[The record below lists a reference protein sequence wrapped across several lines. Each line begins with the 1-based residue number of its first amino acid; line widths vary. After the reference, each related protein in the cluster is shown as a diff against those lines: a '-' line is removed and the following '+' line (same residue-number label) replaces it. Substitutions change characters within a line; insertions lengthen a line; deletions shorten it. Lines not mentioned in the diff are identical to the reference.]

1 MLTVDF
7 ERLCLRPGDRVLDVG
22 CGGGRHAAE
31 ARRLGA
37 HVVALDRFDV
47 DVKDAAGSLDA
58 VTVDWA
64 AARDVSG
71 TATVGDATAL
81 PFPDGV
87 FDRVIAAEVLEHLP
101 NDRPAIDECA
111 RVLRPGGVLAV
122 TVPRWFPEL
131 ICWALA
137 EDLPNLDGG
146 HVRIYRASVLTRR
159 LTEAGLRPWGSHHAH
174 ALHAPYWWLRCA
186 AGGPADEGLEVE
198 GGRIL
203 KAYDRFLEKHI
214 MEQPAITELLER
226 ILNPVLGKSL
236 VVYAQKPKPKA
247 F

>member
-7 ERLCLRPGDRVLDVG
+7 GRLGLRPGERVLDVG

-37 HVVALDRFDV
+37 HVVALDRSDL
-47 DVKDAAGSLDA
+47 DAKDAAGTLDA

-64 AARDVSG
+64 AARAVSG

-81 PFPDGV
+81 PFPDGA
-87 FDRVIAAEVLEHLP
+87 FDRVIAAEVLEHLA
-101 NDRPAIDECA
+101 DDHLAIAECA

-137 EDLPNLDGG
+137 DDLPDFDGG
-146 HVRIYRASVLTRR
+146 HQRIYRRSDLAAQLTR
-159 LTEAGLRPWGSHHAH
+159 AGLLVEGHHHAH
-174 ALHAPYWWLRCA
+174 ALHSPYWWLRCA
-186 AGGPADEGLEVE
+186 ARPEAEQSEGQVV
-198 GGRIL
+198 RR
-203 KAYDRFLEKHI
+203 YSDFLERHE
-214 MEQPAITELLER
+214 MEHPSLSVAVER
-226 ILNPVLGKSL
+226 LLNPLLGKSL
-236 VVYAQKPKPKA
+236 VIYATKPA
-247 F
+247 SQSF